1 MSSRRSFSVGFMPIA
16 LIAQPNSFVLMLPP
30 PSTSNSLNAC
40 NKIIFKPILYFGGIV
55 QPFLWIAVI
64 CREICPSVCN
74 FFASVFVFKC
84 RLKQHISSCSVC
96 YRTCN
101 LAAHRISGQSPQFWW
116 VNSKSPVMRPFP
128 YFPYCRLENSAPP
141 GQIFPHRDVFP
152 ASSIFSVD
160 KFASHMIVLFIF
172 VKRLNLHRTGSF
184 FYICKKINLH
194 RTGSFFLYL

>member
-40 NKIIFKPILYFGGIV
+40 NKIIFKPILYLEELSSHFFEVPWFVEKFV
-55 QPFLWIAVI
+55 QVYVI
-64 CREICPSVCN
+64 

-84 RLKQHISSCSVC
+84 RLKQHISSCSVS

-128 YFPYCRLENSAPP
+128 YFPYCRLDNSAPH
-141 GQIFPHRDVFP
+141 GKIFPIGMFSLQYFP
-152 ASSIFSVD
+152 
-160 KFASHMIVLFIF
+160 
-172 VKRLNLHRTGSF
+172 R
-184 FYICKKINLH
+184 INLH